1 MHIFSL
7 YTATM
12 QRFINI
18 GSSDKAE
25 LCLRDILT
33 EEEMDGHTGL
43 FLYINPYKPSKP
55 GFAVGIINNKGTKL

>member
-1 MHIFSL
+1 MHIFRL

-12 QRFINI
+12 QRFNYI

-33 EEEMDGHTGL
+33 DEEMDGQTDF

-55 GFAVGIINNKGTKL
+55 GFAVGIIINKGTEL